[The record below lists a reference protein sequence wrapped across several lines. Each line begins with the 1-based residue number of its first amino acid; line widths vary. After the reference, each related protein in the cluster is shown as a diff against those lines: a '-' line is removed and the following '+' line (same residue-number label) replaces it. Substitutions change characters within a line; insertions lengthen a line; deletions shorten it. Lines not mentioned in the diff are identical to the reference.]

1 MTREKST
8 PNLDLHGTKGEEM
21 KDQEEIQSA
30 WEICNLL
37 EKLNDLLWNRYGND
51 FIEIYL
57 REEDDK
63 FLRTIGH
70 PGPTRAQDKTEE

>member
-1 MTREKST
+1 
-8 PNLDLHGTKGEEM
+8 M
-21 KDQEEIQSA
+21 KDQKEIQSA
-30 WEICNLL
+30 WKIFNLI
-37 EKLNDLLWNRYGND
+37 EKLNHLLWNRYEND

-70 PGPTRAQDKTEE
+70 PSLTNNRDKTEGGSKINPAKTELSRKKV